1 MTFVPVTNI
10 DFGSLASDV
19 VTKFFKTGASL
30 NDLTAEV
37 AAKEM
42 LNPNEV
48 KRLVERVNTESVI
61 SMLKTSN
68 DKKVEFDLASVPDV
82 LQKTHAV
89 DVDCTEQIKTASEF
103 TSVNTSATT
112 SKYSLPDTNAKT
124 YDLKSLLDKHILEKT
139 AEENIPKTDRENNA
153 KLKHYFTM
161 VKRKNELSLNKTSM
175 EKSAQDSI
183 DFVLSELSKQDAE
196 PFTKF
201 ASNMYVL
208 YKDTNYPVKPIL
220 EKLATALECAKYSLD
235 DNDIVIN
242 DRTKIAKE
250 FNNIL
255 KTAES
260 IKHIS
265 SELETINNT
274 INTFFTQFKK

>member
-10 DFGSLASDV
+10 DFGNLASDV

-89 DVDCTEQIKTASEF
+89 DAECQEQVKTASEV
-103 TSVNTSATT
+103 TSTT
-112 SKYSLPDTNAKT
+112 TWSTNRYSLPDTNAKT

-161 VKRKNELSLNKTSM
+161 VKRKNELSFNKTSM

-183 DFVLSELSKQDAE
+183 DFVLSELSNQDAE

-220 EKLATALECAKYSLD
+220 EKLATALECDKYSLD
-235 DNDIVIN
+235 ENDIVIN

-265 SELETINNT
+265 SELETINTT
-274 INTFFTQFKK
+274 INTFFTQFKN